1 MNALIKFVM
10 FLIAA
15 GVLPV
20 LSGLLPVSLLPAGKR
35 RFPLIVLGG
44 YLSVFALFEW
54 IGLPVLIWTASGDF
68 SLLLRLFLCA
78 DLIWIAAGILRCRK
92 TGGIRLPE
100 ILRERK
106 IQDADAAF
114 CWLIFA
120 ALLGFEL
127 VMSYTHASFDGDDA
141 YYVAQTLQ
149 TWQTGTMYYY
159 VPYTGFTTV
168 LDGRH
173 AMAMMPMWIAG
184 VAKLCGTHSTI
195 VTHSMM
201 PLVLIPLT
209 DIAFYQAAVELT
221 RGQKPE
227 RRSYQLPAMMV
238 IVTVLQIFGNTSIYT
253 PETFLLMRTWQGK
266 SLFANFI
273 FPLVFLLLFRIVRDA
288 EDEKM
293 WCFFMLVLLNLAAGF
308 CTSLAPVLVTGV
320 LLLASVMIAIL
331 RKRRWLPLAVLLT
344 CIPCMLYLVLL
355 LRMMYPGAV
364 WFLRGGRLP

>member
-44 YLSVFALFEW
+44 YLSAFALFEW

-106 IQDADAAF
+106 IQDTDAAF

-273 FPLVFLLLFRIVRDA
+273 LPLVFLLLFRMVRDA
-288 EDEKM
+288 EDEKA

-308 CTSLAPVLVTGV
+308 STSLAPVLVTGV

-331 RKRRWLPLAVLLT
+331 RKRRWLPLAILLT